1 MKISR
6 AASLH
11 LSRIPARVALSAL
24 AALEVVAHDV
34 EISHVAALLSALA
47 PVPLAGQ
54 ILLKYARSPVSLCE
68 TNLKKKRSFVRRGRG

>member
-1 MKISR
+1 MKVSR
-6 AASLH
+6 VASL
-11 LSRIPARVALSAL
+11 LP
-24 AALEVVAHDV
+24 ALEVVAHDV

-68 TNLKKKRSFVRRGRG
+68 TNLKKKGAFAPGGGGEYREEVG